1 MSYIET
7 LEKVCRSELINTL
20 FYSIILITIT
30 IAIWI
35 INYFYFKKK
44 FKENNKK
51 GYLKGLKSAYKNSIK
66 ACIVV
71 TLIFIAIAIVF
82 VLLGYNSIDQI
93 NKDIEQNSFEI
104 YNGNYYVDYDFNAKS
119 YPKYLDVYLENG
131 EVISVYN
138 KNFIEYLLTENGA
151 HTGKVV
157 YGKNSLIVV
166 DMDN

>member
-1 MSYIET
+1 MNYIET

-20 FYSIILITIT
+20 FYSTILIIIT

-44 FKENNKK
+44 FKEDNKK
-51 GYLKGLKSAYKNSIK
+51 GYLKGLKKAYKNSIK
-66 ACIVV
+66 ACIVL
-71 TLIFIAIAIVF
+71 TLVF
-82 VLLGYNSIDQI
+82 VVIVIMFVSLGIYSIGEI

-104 YNGNYYVDYDFNAKS
+104 YNGNYYVDYDFNGKS

-131 EVISVYN
+131 EVVSVYN
-138 KNFIEYLLTENGA
+138 KNYIDYLLTKNGA

-157 YGKNSLIVV
+157 YGKNCLIVV
-166 DMDN
+166 DMST